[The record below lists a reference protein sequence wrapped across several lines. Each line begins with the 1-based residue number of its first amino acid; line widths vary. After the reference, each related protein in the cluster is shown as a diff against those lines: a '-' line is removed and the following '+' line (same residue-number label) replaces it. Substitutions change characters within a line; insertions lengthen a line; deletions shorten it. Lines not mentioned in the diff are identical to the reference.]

1 MNSLTTSIT
10 LTAEQVYALSYALSV
25 AMLTAKATN
34 DSRLLSAL
42 QSIDEIAED
51 RISALG

>member
-25 AMLTAKATN
+25 AMLTSKAIN
-34 DSRLLSAL
+34 DDRLLSAL
-42 QSIDEIAED
+42 QSIDDITED